1 MRRALVKDER
11 YNLIG
16 PRPEKGEGPRDDRL
30 MNLYRNRVE
39 LKKAYLELRAD
50 HDSLREK
57 LRNQEASTRRAEERL
72 EAMER
77 LLSKPEAGHHAL
89 VYFQLR
95 SVWKASHEQLQT
107 FAGQLYK
114 QQEDRARRKQIM
126 RFNQERERRLADL
139 TDVIRD
145 ARAEV
150 DRRKAELDAAKAAVE
165 SASGLFGWLRRR
177 GLRGKAAGLEG
188 AWEESRQKLDELFDK
203 RIKIESEPWPEFP
216 GLSVEAKRAVNI
228 AIIALA
234 QHLYVHFS
242 ENDLARM
249 ARDAVTRPIQDIKYG
264 SEQDCKYLMSKIQ
277 ELLAGLREG
286 AGWAAEIRSRAQS
299 LRRQVTFRSDR
310 ETVPMAGSLT
320 SLPVAV
326 GEGSLRQ
333 TVAEVALDVNVL
345 SEEYWD
351 LYQAFVA

>member
-1 MRRALVKDER
+1 MRRVLVKDEKHK
-11 YNLIG
+11 LAG
-16 PRPEKGEGPRDDRL
+16 PGSAKGEASQDDRL

-39 LKKAYLELRAD
+39 LKKAYLELRAE
-50 HDSLREK
+50 HEHLREK
-57 LRNQEASTRRAEERL
+57 LRNQEASTRRAEDRL
-72 EAMER
+72 DAMER

-107 FAGQLYK
+107 FAEQLYK

-126 RFNQERERRLADL
+126 RFNQERDRRLADL
-139 TDVIRD
+139 TDLVRD

-150 DRRKAELDAAKAAVE
+150 DRHKAELDAARAAVE
-165 SASGLFGWLRRR
+165 STSGLFGWLRRR
-177 GLRGKAAGLEG
+177 GLRAKAAGFES
-188 AWEESRQKLDELFDK
+188 AWEESRQKLDQLFDK
-203 RIKIESEPWPEFP
+203 RIKIESESWPEFP
-216 GLSVEAKRAVNI
+216 GLTVEAKRTVNI

-242 ENDLARM
+242 ENDVARM

-264 SEQDCKYLMSKIQ
+264 SEQDCKYLMNRIQ

-286 AGWAAEIRSRAQS
+286 SAWAAEIRSRVQS

-326 GEGSLRQ
+326 GAGGFRQ

>member
-1 MRRALVKDER
+1 MRRVLVKDEKD
-11 YNLIG
+11 NLAG
-16 PRPEKGEGPRDDRL
+16 LWPEKGEGPQDDRL
-30 MNLYRNRVE
+30 MNLFRNRVE
-39 LKKAYLELRAD
+39 LKKAYLEMRDERD
-50 HDSLREK
+50 HLREK
-57 LRNQEASTRRAEERL
+57 LRNQEASTRRGEERL

-95 SVWKASHEQLQT
+95 SVWKAGHEQLQT
-107 FAGQLYK
+107 FAEQLYK

-126 RFNQERERRLADL
+126 RFNQERDRRLGDL
-139 TDVIRD
+139 TDAIRD

-150 DRRKAELDAAKAAVE
+150 DRCKAELDAARSGVE
-165 SASGLFGWLRRR
+165 SASGVFGWFRRR
-177 GLRGKAAGLEG
+177 RLRSEAAALES
-188 AWEESRQKLDELFDK
+188 AWEASRQKLDQLFDK

-216 GLSVEAKRAVNI
+216 GLNVEAKRAVNI

-242 ENDLARM
+242 ENDVARM

-299 LRRQVTFRSDR
+299 LRRQVTFRSER

-326 GEGSLRQ
+326 GAGSFRQ
-333 TVAEVALDVNVL
+333 TVSEIALDVNVL